1 MTRLAPLLL
10 TLASLLLAGCSGDAP
25 VTDDVVS
32 EPAPAVERPPLHGWV
47 LDPSIRPLAG
57 VNVEVLEAN
66 ATAITDAE
74 GYYGFDGLPH
84 GETMILV
91 ATLDGY
97 RSQSRQ
103 VTLHPD
109 VPVRLNFTMEKL
121 PERVPYSEVDSFN
134 GLLSCQST
142 VVVTES
148 DHTMD
153 CSAGDPGDVWEFAVS
168 PELAGLVLEVAWD
181 ATTDASASLE
191 ATLETLGLGDS
202 NQLLG
207 QAVGTSVLRIQ
218 VAEDTAAK
226 LYPAGGQMRLTVR
239 VLPNTDETETGV
251 GLGLAANQ
259 EFQAFA
265 SAFYV
270 EGPSPT
276 YSIDG

>member
-1 MTRLAPLLL
+1 MRLAPLLL
-10 TLASLLLAGCSGDAP
+10 SLAMLAAGCAEQAP
-25 VTDDVVS
+25 SDD
-32 EPAPAVERPPLHGWV
+32 EAEDPGPAVDVERPPLHGWI

-66 ATAITDAE
+66 VTTVTDA
-74 GYYGFDGLPH
+74 GGFYGFDGLPT

-121 PERVPYSEVDSFN
+121 PEKVPYSEVEVFN
-134 GLLSCQST
+134 GLLSCQFT
-142 VVVTES
+142 LVVSES
-148 DHTMD
+148 DQTTD
-153 CSAGDPGDVWEFAVS
+153 CSAGDPGDIWEFSVS
-168 PELAGLVLEVAWD
+168 PGLAGLVVEVAWD
-181 ATTDASASLE
+181 PATDASVSLE

-202 NQLLG
+202 NQLLA
-207 QAVGTSVLRIQ
+207 QAVGTSVLRLQ
-218 VAEDTAAK
+218 LAEDLAAK

-251 GLGLAANQ
+251 GVGLALNQ
-259 EFQAFA
+259 EFEAFA

-270 EGPSPT
+270 EPPPPT
-276 YSIDG
+276 YSIAG